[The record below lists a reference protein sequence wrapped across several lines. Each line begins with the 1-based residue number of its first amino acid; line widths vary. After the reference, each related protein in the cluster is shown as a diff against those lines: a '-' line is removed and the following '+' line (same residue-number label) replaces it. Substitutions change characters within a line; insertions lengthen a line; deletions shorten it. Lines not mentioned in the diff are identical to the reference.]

1 MECTDGTGLAFCQP
15 RGHMVM
21 PLKGFIAIFG
31 SRREL
36 LSELVRRELRDR
48 HSGQILGSV
57 WAFGHP
63 LVLMTVYTLLFTYV
77 FPTRFGEG
85 TGIQD
90 YAGNVLSGIVCWL
103 AFQDLLLRA
112 PSVLVGHSN
121 LVKQVVFPIEVLP
134 VKTSIASAL
143 PYSMAV
149 IFTVAYALWRGH
161 LSWFA
166 LTLPLIMLCQLAAMM
181 GAAFLLSAA
190 GVFLRDLRDVVQV
203 FCTINLFAQPILY
216 NPFSTPKW
224 MISLFSINPFSYF
237 VWCWQDALY
246 LGGPAHPSAWVFLPL
261 GSITLLAVGWIAFT
275 KISHWFGDAL

>member
-1 MECTDGTGLAFCQP
+1 
-15 RGHMVM
+15 M

-31 SRREL
+31 RRREL
-36 LSELVRRELRDR
+36 LTELVRRELRDR
-48 HSGQILGSV
+48 HSGQILGTV

-63 LVLMTVYTLLFTYV
+63 LVLMTVYTLLFAYV
-77 FPTRFGEG
+77 FPARFGEG
-85 TGIQD
+85 IGIQD

-103 AFQDLLLRA
+103 AFQDLLLKA

-143 PYSMAV
+143 PYSMAI

-246 LGGPAHPSAWVFLPL
+246 HGGPAHQTAWIFLPL
-261 GSITLLAVGWIAFT
+261 GSVTLLAVGWIAFS